1 MSFGDEIVQDEEIVE
16 DEDETEEV
24 VREKE
29 EKVEVEDETE
39 EVVKEERYKP
49 NAIDKLLALK
59 QILLR
64 DKHAQTL
71 LILNRLEGANLTRIS
86 KEIHANHKRMRQIL
100 RDLESTGYIIAYRK
114 YPDTN
119 TYYKLSEKGKKIAE
133 LMYEIITFRW

>member
-1 MSFGDEIVQDEEIVE
+1 MSFDDEEIVE
-16 DEDETEEV
+16 DEEEVVEDTEEIVEDEEETEEI
-24 VREKE
+24 
-29 EKVEVEDETE
+29 
-39 EVVKEERYKP
+39 VKEERYKP

-59 QILLR
+59 QTLLR

-86 KEIHANHKRMRQIL
+86 KEIHASHKRMRQIL

-119 TYYKLSEKGKKIAE
+119 TYYKLTVKGKKIVE
-133 LMYEIITFRW
+133 LIYEVITFRW

>member
-1 MSFGDEIVQDEEIVE
+1 MSFDEEIVE

-24 VREKE
+24 VREE
-29 EKVEVEDETE
+29 EEIVEDEDETE
-39 EVVKEERYKP
+39 EIVKEERYKT

-59 QILLR
+59 QTLLR

-86 KEIHANHKRMRQIL
+86 KEIHTSHKRMRQIL

-119 TYYKLSEKGKKIAE
+119 TYYKLTVKGKKIVE
-133 LMYEIITFRW
+133 LIYEVITFRW

>member
-1 MSFGDEIVQDEEIVE
+1 MSFGDEEIVQDEEIVK
-16 DEDETEEV
+16 DEEVTEEV
-24 VREKE
+24 VEE
-29 EKVEVEDETE
+29 EK
-39 EVVKEERYKP
+39 YKP

-59 QILLR
+59 QTLLR

-86 KEIHANHKRMRQIL
+86 KEIHASHKRMRQIL

-119 TYYKLSEKGKKIAE
+119 TYYKLTVKGKKIVE
-133 LMYEIITFRW
+133 LIYEVITFRW